1 MKNFPY
7 EVEMNRISLQIKL
20 QNDKMGKAEKRIA
33 DWILNNS
40 GKIISL
46 SIVELAEQC
55 DCGEATIV
63 RFAKRLGL
71 NGFQEL
77 KFSLASES
85 GASPVNTNITAQDS
99 AFDIYQKVC
108 NDIYLSLEKTKGSLN
123 EASLSEAADK
133 ICKAG
138 KIIVLGLGNSSSI
151 ALDASHKFMR
161 AELNAI
167 AYTDNHMQ
175 VIAASHLTENDIAI
189 GISHSGSSKDVVEAL
204 KLAKEHGATTIAI
217 TNSGKSPIL
226 KQSDIVLATSSTE
239 TQYSILALNSRI
251 AQLAIIDTLYFYI
264 VCKHSDDALKSIQET
279 EHSLLTK
286 KY

>member
-1 MKNFPY
+1 MD
-7 EVEMNRISLQIKL
+7 RISLQIKL
-20 QNDKMGKAEKRIA
+20 LYDKMGKAEKRIA
-33 DWILNNS
+33 DWIFENS
-40 GKIISL
+40 EKIISL

-55 DCGEATIV
+55 KCGEATIV

-77 KFSLASES
+77 KFSLSSENGGSLAS
-85 GASPVNTNITAQDS
+85 TNITAQDS
-99 AFDIYQKVC
+99 AFEIYQKVC
-108 NDIYLSLEKTKGSLN
+108 NDIYLSLEKTKNSLEEELLG
-123 EASLSEAADK
+123 EASERL
-133 ICKAG
+133 CKADR
-138 KIIVLGLGNSSSI
+138 IVIFGLGNSAAI
-151 ALDASHKFMR
+151 AIDASHKFMR
-161 AELNAI
+161 AGLNAI

-175 VIAASHLTENDIAI
+175 VIAASHLKENDIAI

-204 KLAKEHGATTIAI
+204 KIAKEHNATTIAI

-226 KQSDIVLATSSTE
+226 KQSDIVLATSSNETE
-239 TQYSILALNSRI
+239 YNILALNSRI

-264 VCKHSDDALKSIQET
+264 VYNRSQDALKSIQDT